1 MKTMKTLLIL
11 LIGGLFTLG
20 APLAAEAH
28 DARKKVVVVK
38 EVSHHQRGQD
48 RIYGARHYDNHPG
61 KGHAYGKHHKKQP
74 PRWGHQQAKPGQKK
88 HGHYRPAAHHRQ
100 GPDGMLRV
108 IYGAVIPPSG
118 YGSIDLRIPW

>member
-1 MKTMKTLLIL
+1 MKTMKTLLVL
-11 LIGGLFTLG
+11 LIGSLFALG

-38 EVSHHQRGQD
+38 EVSHHQRSHQQG
-48 RIYGARHYDNHPG
+48 YGAKHYRNNQG
-61 KGHAYGKHHKKQP
+61 KGQSYGQHRKNQP
-74 PRWGHQQAKPGQKK
+74 PRWGHQQAKHGHKK

-100 GPDGMLRV
+100 GPDGVLRV

-118 YGSIDLRIPW
+118 YGAIDLRIPW